1 MIISILYQATRAL
14 LSVPAVLLR
23 RDTAKDAELLVLRHE
38 NAVLRRQLS
47 GPVRYEPADRFWLA
61 ALSSLIPRRRWS
73 GVFPVTPGA
82 LLAWHRGLIAGK
94 WDYSD
99 RRRTGRPPTAAALK
113 KLVLRLAKENPR
125 WGHRRIQGELARL
138 GHPIAPSTVWEILHA
153 AGIGPA
159 PRRTGPSWRE
169 FLTTQAEGIIA
180 ADFFH
185 VDTITGRRLYA
196 LAFLEHGTRRLHI
209 TGVTDHPTAHW
220 ATQQA
225 RNLTAAVGTR
235 VDSLRFV
242 LRDRDSKYTNSFDA
256 VFEAE
261 DTEVLLS
268 APQAPRM
275 NARCERVIGTI
286 RREVLDHILIVNEA
300 HARQVLAEYQEHYN
314 THRPHRSRDQRPPE
328 VREQPAVSHDHVPR
342 RLLRTRVLGGVINE
356 YRYTA

>member
-1 MIISILYQATRAL
+1 MIISLLYRATRAL

-38 NAVLRRQLS
+38 NAVLRRQLA

-61 ALSSLIPRRRWS
+61 ALSSLIPRQRWS
-73 GVFPVTPGA
+73 CVFPVTPGT
-82 LLAWHRGLIAGK
+82 LLAWHRRLIAKK
-94 WDYSD
+94 WDYAD

-169 FLTTQAEGIIA
+169 FLTTQSEGIIA

-185 VDTITGRRLYA
+185 VDAITGRRLYA

-209 TGVTDHPTAHW
+209 TGITAHPTAQW
-220 ATQQA
+220 VTQQA
-225 RNLTAAVGTR
+225 RNLTADLGAR
-235 VDSLRFV
+235 VESLRFV
-242 LRDRDSKYTNSFDA
+242 LRDCDSKYTDSFDA

-261 DTEVLLS
+261 DMDVLLS

-275 NARCERVIGTI
+275 NAHCERVIGTI

-300 HARQVLAEYQEHYN
+300 HAHQVLAEYQEHYN

-328 VREQPAVSHDHVPR
+328 AREQPAVLHDRVPR
-342 RLLRTRVLGGVINE
+342 RPLRTRVLGGVINE